1 MPRFA
6 VVGAAVAVAV
16 GVLAGAG
23 WTGAAESGVSATMN
37 GVPLVGSEPRV
48 PGCAVQLT
56 VNGVGQG
63 THDVAV
69 VVAAMEPS
77 GTGNVVDVDAATETG
92 SLSVGPYD
100 LTSVVTEMGL
110 RAAGNGYHLRAI
122 ITVDSV
128 QAMSKPFW
136 LACGRPQHPGS
147 AARVTFAVSWRHL
160 GGTVTS
166 TPPAGMAAAYTLTA
180 TSSHG
185 TATCTY
191 SNGATALTCAYPVP
205 EEGSDAPP
213 SLQVSGMG
221 SYVVSEVGVPQ
232 GWAPD
237 PTTVGVFAANPS
249 LPGAG
254 TGGGDE
260 GMLRAAATAKASSTV
275 LHTVVNVEQPV
286 APGYRLAFAG
296 GAVVS
301 LGSALGSGSMAG
313 SPLNAPIVG
322 VVSGP
327 TSDAYWLVAA
337 DGGVFTF
344 GRADFVG
351 SLATVTLNAPVV
363 GMASTPDGGGYWLAA
378 ADGGV
383 FAFGNAPYRGS
394 MGGTHLNAPV
404 VGMAT
409 TPDGGGY
416 WLVASD
422 GGIFAFG
429 DAVYRGS
436 MGGSHLNAPVVGMA
450 STPDGGGYWL
460 VASDGGIFAFGDAVY
475 RGSMGGTAA
484 TSPIV
489 GMAATRTGGGYL
501 LTDDRGR
508 VTTFGDASAYRG
520 LGVGALTGRVIGIG
534 AR

>member
-6 VVGAAVAVAV
+6 AVGAAVAVAV

-63 THDVAV
+63 THDVSV

-185 TATCTY
+185 TATCAY
-191 SNGATALTCAYPVP
+191 SNGASALTCTYPVP

-221 SYVVSEVGVPQ
+221 SFVVSEVGVPQ

-286 APGYRLAFAG
+286 APGYRLALAG

-313 SPLNAPIVG
+313 APLNAPIVG

-351 SLATVTLNAPVV
+351 SLATVT
-363 GMASTPDGGGYWLAA
+363 
-378 ADGGV
+378 
-383 FAFGNAPYRGS
+383 
-394 MGGTHLNAPV
+394 
-404 VGMAT
+404 
-409 TPDGGGY
+409 
-416 WLVASD
+416 
-422 GGIFAFG
+422 
-429 DAVYRGS
+429 
-436 MGGSHLNAPVVGMA
+436 LNAPVVGMA

>member
-1 MPRFA
+1 MPRLA
-6 VVGAAVAVAV
+6 AVGAAVAVAV

-56 VNGVGQG
+56 VTGVGQG

-110 RAAGNGYHLRAI
+110 RAAGNGYHLRAV

-166 TPPAGMAAAYTLTA
+166 TPPAGMAATYALTA
-180 TSSHG
+180 TSNHG

-260 GMLRAAATAKASSTV
+260 GMLRAAATAKAASTV

-301 LGSALGSGSMAG
+301 LGGALGTGSMAG
-313 SPLNAPIVG
+313 APLNAPIVG
-322 VVSGP
+322 VVNGP

-363 GMASTPDGGGYWLAA
+363 GMASTPDGGGYWLVAS
-378 ADGGV
+378 DGGV

-394 MGGTHLNAPV
+394 MGGTHLNSPV
-404 VGMAT
+404 VGMAA

-422 GGIFAFG
+422 GGIFSFG
-429 DAVYRGS
+429 DAV
-436 MGGSHLNAPVVGMA
+436 
-450 STPDGGGYWL
+450 
-460 VASDGGIFAFGDAVY
+460 F
-475 RGSMGGTAA
+475 RGSMGGTAT

-508 VTTFGDASAYRG
+508 VTTFGDAGAYRG
-520 LGVGALTGRVIGIG
+520 LGVGALTGRVVGIG